1 MTANDRSEMIEGSE
15 ALKAIFMMSGRSAG
29 NNRC

>member
-1 MTANDRSEMIEGSE
+1 MTANDRGVMIEGSE
-15 ALKAIFMMSGRSAG
+15 ALKPIFMMSGQSVG